1 MNQYC
6 LKGELLH
13 AIVTLPHYHPFEAHL
28 HLEFLNF
35 LTNFLTNF
43 LATFQA
49 NLKALVLIFHANEGL
64 SEDFRANGLSLSV
77 AGLPG
82 DAFAD
87 FDALTASDYKGRRA
101 RFVIAIMDEK
111 FQTVVH
117 AIERH
122 FFIDTLDYAL
132 DPDLGGIITVGL
144 EVETRRASRSR
155 VRRYTPQDQT
165 KEFAG
170 DKAFEFVPYINSGVD
185 VKWGKGGSF
194 FPPVS

>member
-1 MNQYC
+1 M
-6 LKGELLH
+6 GLLSSGAK
-13 AIVTLPHYHPFEAHL
+13 AILETGRVHL
-28 HLEFLNF
+28 AFFAELEFRSG
-35 LTNFLTNF
+35 TERYWSG
-43 LATFQA
+43 LAP
-49 NLKALVLIFHANEGL
+49 LVWDGDTWIGTGHLGGVGPMES

-82 DAFAD
+82 SAFTD
-87 FDALTASDYKGRRA
+87 FDGLTASDYKGRRA
-101 RFVIAIMDEK
+101 RFVIGIMNEK

-117 AIERH
+117 AIERN

-155 VRRYTPQDQT
+155 VRRYTPQDQE

>member
-1 MNQYC
+1 M
-6 LKGELLH
+6 GLLSTGAK
-13 AIVTLPHYHPFEAHL
+13 AILETGRVHL
-28 HLEFLNF
+28 AFFAELEFRSGTERYWSGLSP
-35 LTNFLTNF
+35 
-43 LATFQA
+43 LAWDGDTWTGTGHLGGVGA
-49 NLKALVLIFHANEGL
+49 MES

-82 DAFAD
+82 SAFTD

-101 RFVIAIMDEK
+101 RFVIAIMNEK

-194 FPPVS
+194 FPANQ